1 LLFARSFLLED
12 CMDKEIDKE
21 HSDLDE
27 RVLIIQQRQKRA
39 QLDADLLT
47 TEDTVERIKSILQ
60 SGV

>member
-1 LLFARSFLLED
+1 
-12 CMDKEIDKE
+12 MDKEIDKE